1 VKDELFDQLVA
12 SLREGG
18 AVLRGERTA
27 SRRFVI
33 DAPDVKRIRAR
44 YNLPQGRFAALLGIS
59 VATLRN
65 WEQGRRTPEGPA
77 RILLLVAA
85 RHPEAVL
92 DSVRALAE
100 PGGARLSEQ
109 AVAAGG

>member
-1 VKDELFDQLVA
+1 MKDELFNQLVA

-18 AVLRGERTA
+18 AVLRGERPA

-33 DAPDVKRIRAR
+33 DGPDVKRIRAR
-44 YNLPQGRFAALLGIS
+44 YNLPQSRFAALMGIS

-77 RILLLVAA
+77 RMLLLVAA

-92 DSVRALAE
+92 DSVQPLSE
-100 PGGARLSEQ
+100 PGCTPLI
-109 AVAAGG
+109 

>member
-1 VKDELFDQLVA
+1 MKDELFDQLMA

-44 YNLPQGRFAALLGIS
+44 YNLPQAVSPPCWASAWPRFATGSRGAERPKGL
-59 VATLRN
+59 
-65 WEQGRRTPEGPA
+65 PA
-77 RILLLVAA
+77 
-85 RHPEAVL
+85 
-92 DSVRALAE
+92 S
-100 PGGARLSEQ
+100 SC
-109 AVAAGG
+109 